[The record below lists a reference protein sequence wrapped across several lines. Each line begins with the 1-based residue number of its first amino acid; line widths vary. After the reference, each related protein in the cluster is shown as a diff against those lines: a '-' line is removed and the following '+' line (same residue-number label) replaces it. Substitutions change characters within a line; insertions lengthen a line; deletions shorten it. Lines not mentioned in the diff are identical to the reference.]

1 MMPRFKRSVLVLLLL
16 VLCVGCDQ
24 FTKDVAHQ
32 HLALQSPH
40 SWFHD
45 TIRLQYAE
53 NTGAFLSFGGGFS
66 EGLRV
71 FLFQV
76 FPSLCLLALAV
87 VLFVQPVSLDTIVA
101 WSLVLSGG
109 LGNLVDRIMNDGRV
123 IDFMNIGIGG
133 FRTGIFNMADVCI
146 TVGVVLLVLQTL
158 QQPRR
163 SMLG

>member
-1 MMPRFKRSVLVLLLL
+1 M
-16 VLCVGCDQ
+16 
-24 FTKDVAHQ
+24 
-32 HLALQSPH
+32 
-40 SWFHD
+40 
-45 TIRLQYAE
+45 
-53 NTGAFLSFGGGFS
+53 
-66 EGLRV
+66 
-71 FLFQV
+71 
-76 FPSLCLLALAV
+76 CLLALAV

-133 FRTGIFNMADVCI
+133 FRTGIFNVADVCI
-146 TVGVVLLVLQTL
+146 TVGVVLLVLQAL

>member
-1 MMPRFKRSVLVLLLL
+1 MKHRFNQSVLVLLLL
-16 VLCVGCDQ
+16 ILSIVCDQ
-24 FTKDVAHQ
+24 LTKDAAHQ
-32 HLALQSPH
+32 HLALRSPY

-76 FPSLCLLALAV
+76 FPRVCLLVLAV
-87 VLFVQPVSLDTIVA
+87 VLFVQPMSLDTVVA

-109 LGNLVDRIMNDGRV
+109 LGNLVDRIINDGRV
-123 IDFMNIGIGG
+123 IDFMNIGIGSL
-133 FRTGIFNMADVCI
+133 RTGIFNVADVCI
-146 TVGVVLLVLQTL
+146 TVGVVVLVFQALQR
-158 QQPRR
+158 PRR
-163 SMLG
+163 SMVG